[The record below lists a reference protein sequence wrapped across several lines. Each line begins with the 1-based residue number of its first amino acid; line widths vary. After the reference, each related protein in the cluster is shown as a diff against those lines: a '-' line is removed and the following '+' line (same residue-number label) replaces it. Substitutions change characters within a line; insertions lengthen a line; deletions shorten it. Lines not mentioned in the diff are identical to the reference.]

1 MGTTTSR
8 RGFVQSLSAAAAL
21 QSGLLAWFPV
31 RAGAAGKPLASEPLA
46 DGLLWIRGAGAN
58 LLALKDSTGLVFIDG
73 GLKASSTEVLK
84 LAQRELGATKASAL
98 INTHWHAEHTGL
110 NEVLGKQGAK
120 IIAHEQTRLWLSTK
134 VRYQPDDAPILP
146 LPAVARP
153 NQTTWTGGELK
164 VGAETLGYGYL
175 SQAHTDGD
183 LYVKLAK
190 ANVLVT
196 GGVVAGNGWP
206 TADWVTGGWI
216 NGTVAGYRTLVG
228 LCDDNT
234 RVITANG
241 ERIYRK
247 ADLQAELDILGKLSN
262 ELGRMMRAGFGP
274 EDVVAAN
281 PAKDYVARFGDP
293 RQFLVESF
301 KGMWPRNAPDA

>member
-1 MGTTTSR
+1 
-8 RGFVQSLSAAAAL
+8 VQSLSAAAAL
-21 QSGLLAWFPV
+21 QGGLLGGFSM
-31 RAGAAGKPLASEPLA
+31 RATAAGKALSSEPLA

-58 LLALKDSTGLVFIDG
+58 LLALKDTAGLLFIDG
-73 GLKASSTEVLK
+73 GLKASSADVLK
-84 LAQRELGATKASAL
+84 LAQRELGVTRTTTL
-98 INTHWHAEHTGL
+98 INTHWHPEHTGL

-120 IIAHEQTRLWLSTK
+120 IIAHEQTKLWLSTK

-164 VGAETLGYGYL
+164 AGAETLSYGYL

-216 NGTVAGYRTLVG
+216 NGTVVGYRTLVG

-234 RVITANG
+234 RVITAFG
-241 ERIYRK
+241 ERVYRK
-247 ADLQAELDILGKLSN
+247 ADLQAELDILGKLST

-274 EDVVAAN
+274 EDVLAAN

>member
-1 MGTTTSR
+1 M
-8 RGFVQSLSAAAAL
+8 
-21 QSGLLAWFPV
+21 
-31 RAGAAGKPLASEPLA
+31 RAGAAGKSVAAEPLA

-58 LLALKDSTGLVFIDG
+58 LLALKDAAGLVFVDG
-73 GLKASSTEVLK
+73 GLKAHSAEVLK
-84 LAQRELGATKASAL
+84 LAQRELGVTRATTL

-110 NEVLGKQGAK
+110 NEVLGKQGVK

-164 VGAETLGYGYL
+164 AGAETLSYGYL

-206 TADWVTGGWI
+206 VADWVTGGWI
-216 NGTVAGYRTLVG
+216 NGTVAGYRNLVG

-234 RVITANG
+234 RVITAHG
-241 ERIYRK
+241 ERVYKK
-247 ADLQAELDILGKLSN
+247 ADLQAELDILNKVST

-274 EDVVAAN
+274 EDVLAAN
-281 PAKDYVARFGDP
+281 PAKDYVERFGDP

>member
-1 MGTTTSR
+1 MKTTTSR

-21 QSGLLAWFPV
+21 PLLGGLPL
-31 RAGAAGKPLASEPLA
+31 RAVAAGKALVAEPLA

-58 LLALKDSTGLVFIDG
+58 MLVLKDPNGLVFVDG
-73 GLKASSTEVLK
+73 GLKAGSGEVMK
-84 LAQRELGATKASAL
+84 LAHRELGGGKAHTL
-98 INTHWHAEHTGL
+98 FNTHWHAEHTGL

-120 IIAHEQTRLWLSTK
+120 IIAHEQTKLWLSTK
-134 VRYQPDDAPILP
+134 VRYQPDDVPILP

-164 VGAETLGYGYL
+164 AGAESLSYGYL

-216 NGTVAGYRTLVG
+216 NGTVTGYRTLIG
-228 LCDDNT
+228 MCDDNT
-234 RVITANG
+234 RVITAHG
-241 ERIYRK
+241 ERAWKK
-247 ADLQAELDILGKLSN
+247 ADLQAELDILAKLST

-274 EDVVAAN
+274 DDVLAAN
-281 PAKDYVARFGDP
+281 PAREYVAKLGDP
-293 RQFLVESF
+293 HHFLVESF

>member
-1 MGTTTSR
+1 MTSR
-8 RGFVQSLSAAAAL
+8 RGLLQSLSAAAAL
-21 QSGLLAWFPV
+21 QGGLLGWFPL
-31 RAGAAGKPLASEPLA
+31 RAIAAGKPLAAEPLA

-58 LLALKDSTGLVFIDG
+58 LLALKDTAGLLFIDG
-73 GLKASSTEVLK
+73 GLKASGAEVLK
-84 LAQRELGATKASAL
+84 LAQRELGVTRAHAL

-110 NEVLGKQGAK
+110 NELLGKQGAK

-153 NQTTWTGGELK
+153 NQTTWTGGELTA
-164 VGAETLGYGYL
+164 GAEKLTYGYL

-216 NGTVAGYRTLVG
+216 NGTVAGYRTLINQ
-228 LCDDNT
+228 CDANT
-234 RVITANG
+234 RVVTAHG
-241 ERIYRK
+241 ERLFTR
-247 ADLQAELDILGKLSN
+247 ADLQAELDILNKLST

-274 EDVVAAN
+274 EDVLAAN
-281 PAKDYVARFGDP
+281 PAKDYAQKMGDP
-293 RQFLVESF
+293 KTFLVESF